1 VHAAVRGKEGS
12 MGSAPVTGPFTGRRL
27 SHALADVACQVL
39 ELLDDWPADDLL
51 GTPEPDVVEQLVG
64 LATFEVPSMAR
75 ASARLEPPAE
85 IKLKT
90 LSGPHSILII
100 EVPVTRFTLVVPVTG
115 ELSVLG
121 MTVSRFSR
129 DAVHVDIGEQVR
141 LLHLR
146 CGWPGG
152 TGQGWGVFAR
162 FLDQVTWIL
171 KRTSVAVG
179 RLNYVP
185 IQVEIDEQA
194 RALRLYYDDYRIRH
208 DPRGIREAN
217 RARRHFERLLSR
229 TEQKFEWT
237 RMNIQAHNER
247 MAKQI
252 PVAVAQRRANILNNQ
267 NLHASIGY
275 PITKRPDAS
284 SHEAPLR
291 RRKIAPDPARPSERS
306 NACAPEPAIAGADYE
321 AVLAVLRNARN
332 ALERSPSMSAKL
344 EEEEIRDLLLV
355 MLNAQFEGK
364 AAGEVFNCAGRTDIL
379 VRDRDRNVFIGE
391 CKIFDPKNKQSVDHV
406 VTTALDQLLGYLA
419 WRDTKA
425 ALLLLIR
432 DATVSAVVDKALT
445 AIGGHPNHKR
455 PGKVST
461 EERHDFVLH
470 AKGDTNREIH
480 LAFLPFLIAG
490 KSA

>member
-1 VHAAVRGKEGS
+1 
-12 MGSAPVTGPFTGRRL
+12 MWSAPVTCPFTGRRL
-27 SHALADVACQVL
+27 SQALADVTCQVL
-39 ELLDDWPADDLL
+39 ELLADWPADDLL
-51 GTPEPDVVEQLVG
+51 STPEPNVVEQLVG

-85 IKLKT
+85 IKLKA
-90 LSGPHSILII
+90 LSGPHSVLII
-100 EVPVTRFTLVVPVTG
+100 ELPVTRFTLVIPVTG

-129 DAVHVDIGEQVR
+129 DAAQADIDEQAR
-141 LLHLR
+141 FLHLR

-152 TGQGWGVFAR
+152 TGQGRGFFAR
-162 FLDQVTWIL
+162 FLDQVAWTL
-171 KRTSVAVG
+171 KRICVTVG
-179 RLNYVP
+179 RLNYIP
-185 IQVEIDEQA
+185 AQAEIDQQA
-194 RALRLYYDDYRIRH
+194 RALRLHYDDYRRIRH
-208 DPRGIREAN
+208 DPRGIREA
-217 RARRHFERLLSR
+217 RRHFERLLCR
-229 TEQKFEWT
+229 TEQKLEWT
-237 RMNIQAHNER
+237 RMNIQAHNQR
-247 MAKQI
+247 IAKQI
-252 PVAVAQRRANILNNQ
+252 PVAVAERRAKLLNDQ

-284 SHEAPLR
+284 SHKVPLS
-291 RRKIAPDPARPSERS
+291 RRKIAPDPARPPERS
-306 NACAPEPAIAGADYE
+306 NTYAPEPAIDDADYQ

-344 EEEEIRDLLLV
+344 DEEETRDLLLV

-364 AAGEVFNCAGRTDIL
+364 AAGEVFNCMGRTDIL
-379 VRDRDRNVFIGE
+379 VRDSDRNNFIGE
-391 CKIFDPKNKQSVDHV
+391 CKIFDPKNKQSVDHI
-406 VTTALDQLLGYLA
+406 VTSALDQLLGYLA

-432 DATVSAVVDKALT
+432 DANVSAVTDKALA
-445 AIGGHPNHKR
+445 AISSHPNHKR

-470 AKGDTNREIH
+470 ATGDTNREIH